1 MDCNISQCAS
11 AHAHS
16 FVSFLPDGYVPSPH
30 KKTYWAALRGFGSR
44 HYELSVCRPSMDFSS
59 DRDFSLPRR
68 VKSSRTVAEIAQ
80 AEEDSLK
87 RSVRRARQRVRWLV
101 KCIGADHMLTFTY
114 RENVTDENKLK
125 ADLQA
130 TVRSIRERYPN
141 FQYVAV
147 REYQERGALH
157 LHMAVKG
164 KQPIKWILKCWLK
177 SIGQDHEQLMDWYI
191 RDVPLLEN
199 SLGAVN
205 VRAPSRYWGGKGAVW
220 KSDKLSGYLTKYI
233 HKDFESSARG
243 AKRYWHTRG
252 IEPIK
257 CIKFW
262 LGATSFID
270 ALREARDVVSR
281 QGVVEMK
288 MWGDDDIGNIWIS
301 ATAPPSHDGRFV
313 EPFPF

>member
-1 MDCNISQCAS
+1 MDGNISQCAPT
-11 AHAHS
+11 HDHS
-16 FVSFLPDGYVPSPH
+16 FVSFLPDGYVPPSH

-44 HYELSVCRPSMDFSS
+44 HYELSVCRPSEDFSS
-59 DRDFSLPRR
+59 GRDFSLTRR
-68 VKSSRTVAEIAQ
+68 VKVRSAAEIEQ
-80 AEEDSLK
+80 AAEDSLK
-87 RSVRRARQRVRWLV
+87 RSVRRSRQRVRWLV

-114 RENVTDENKLK
+114 RENMQDCARLK
-125 ADLQA
+125 SDLREC
-130 TVRSIRERYPN
+130 VRLIRTRYPA

-147 REYQERGALH
+147 REIQDRGALH

-164 KQPIKWILKCWLK
+164 KQPIKWILHCWLK
-177 SIGQDHEQLMDWYI
+177 SIGQDHKELTEWFVGG
-191 RDVPLLEN
+191 VPLLDK

-205 VRAPSRYWGGKGAVW
+205 VRAPKKYWGGRGSEW
-220 KSDKLSGYLTKYI
+220 KPDRLSGYLTKYI
-233 HKDFESSARG
+233 HKDFETSARG
-243 AKRYWHTRG
+243 AKRYWHTKD

-257 CIKFW
+257 CVKFW
-262 LGATSFID
+262 LGANSFVD

-301 ATAPPSHDGRFV
+301 ATAPPAHDGRFL